1 MLELMVSLAILSI
14 VTAVIV
20 EGITTTQARNSVEA
34 NKIDLTQESRQFMD
48 QIVNDLHQSGFPRM
62 SLFDPATLAS
72 TTNCFA
78 DLNVAC
84 GLVSVSQTA
93 IQFEGDVD
101 GTGVSEGFIQLVQT
115 NGANAAACTAAP
127 CVIQRGTISKASC
140 APNSSG
146 ICTGSSPAYYTEVN
160 NVMNTN
166 IFTAYDHNGVTIMP
180 PAITSQAWL
189 SDISAIGITL
199 YVKSSQAD
207 PKTGL
212 YPTVTMVSTA
222 KINN

>member
-1 MLELMVSLAILSI
+1 MLEMMASLAILSI
-14 VTAVIV
+14 VMAVVV
-20 EGITTTQARNSVEA
+20 EGITTTQVRNTVET

-62 SLFDPATLAS
+62 NVFDPSTLAS

-78 DLNVAC
+78 DLYVAC
-84 GLVSVSQTA
+84 GLVSVTPTS

-115 NGANAAACTAAP
+115 NGPNATACTSVP
-127 CVIQRGTISKASC
+127 CVIQRGTISKSSC
-140 APNSSG
+140 APSSSG
-146 ICTGSSPAYYTEVN
+146 ACTGSSPAYYTEVN
-160 NVMNTN
+160 NVMNAN
-166 IFTAYDHNGVTIMP
+166 IFTAYDHNGATIMP
-180 PAITSQAWL
+180 PSITSQAWT

-207 PKTGL
+207 AKTGI
-212 YPTVTMVSTA
+212 YPTVTMVASA